1 MKCFF
6 PFRDKFK
13 CRKGRSSP
21 ELQTQNRNSENSAAN
36 RVIKSSG
43 SGSVSSPRSIPQL
56 YKEKEHNLRV
66 FTFAELRTATN
77 NFNKLLK
84 IGEGGFGSVYKGSIR
99 PPNGEADP
107 TVVAIK
113 KLNKN
118 GLQTHWLHKL
128 SIALQFSFETFCK
141 GHKQWLTEVQFLG
154 VVDHPNLVK
163 LLGYCSI
170 DGERGIQR
178 LLVYEYMPNKS
189 LEEHL
194 FNKASATLP
203 WKTRLEIILG
213 AAQGLAY
220 LHEGLEIQ
228 VIYRDFK
235 SSNVLLDENF
245 KPKLS
250 DFGLAREGPIGDRT
264 HVSTAVIGTYGYAA
278 PEYVDTGHLT
288 IKSDIYSFGVVVY
301 EMLTGRR
308 TLERH
313 LPPVEQ
319 KLIEWV
325 KLYPADSNGFRMI
338 IDPRLNQYSL
348 SAARKIATLADAC
361 LNKNAKD
368 RPTMSQVVEILKQAI
383 EESEGGSSS
392 YEKRSFESSTS
403 NLVPSKKHSFQMLPQ
418 PKDTSVRV

>member
-118 GLQTHWLHKL
+118 GLQ
-128 SIALQFSFETFCK
+128 

>member
-228 VIYRDFK
+228 VI
-235 SSNVLLDENF
+235 
-245 KPKLS
+245 
-250 DFGLAREGPIGDRT
+250 
-264 HVSTAVIGTYGYAA
+264 GTYGYAA